1 MKKKLFLDSTDVHQ
15 ITGLSMRSA
24 QNMMQYIRT
33 ERNLGN
39 QRVIG
44 IFDFAIVFNLPVTVV
59 FDYVNTDIY
68 KKGPMDDEAIRRTYQ
83 KKSLEDGYS
92 NYLYHKD
99 FDIFMTPSDLKTR
112 ISRNKEQSDDI
123 AS

>member
-99 FDIFMTPSDLKTR
+99 FDICMTPSDLKTR